1 MTAVRLGITL
11 GHLTSG
17 PGGIPTAAAEI
28 RSLALEAER
37 LGLDSVW
44 AAEAYG
50 SDAPTVLAWLA
61 GQTTTIGL
69 GSAVMQVPA
78 RTAATTAMTAATL
91 DGLSGGRFRLGLGV
105 SGPQVSEGW
114 HGVRFD
120 APLARTREYVDV
132 VRLALARAPVAHEGD
147 HLRLPLPDGPG
158 VPLRLALPAPRPE
171 LPVYLAAVGPRNT
184 ALAGEVADGW
194 LPVFFSPE
202 HADEPLAHLAAGLAR
217 SARPDR
223 PFDVAPTVPLVV
235 TGDTGASGIPSGGA
249 DAALRAHT
257 ALYLG
262 GMGSREANF
271 YHRLASSMGFAA
283 EADAVQ
289 DHYLA
294 GRREEAASAVPQ
306 GFLDATALVGPREAV
321 RDRLA
326 AYAAVGVSTVLLA
339 PMAVTAGARLDD
351 LRTAVAALED
361 AGLTEPRP

>member
-1 MTAVRLGITL
+1 VQLGLAL
-11 GHLTSG
+11 GYLAGG
-17 PGGIPTAAAEI
+17 PGGAGPAVAEA
-28 RSLALEAER
+28 RALALEAER
-37 LGLDSVW
+37 LGYASAW

-61 GQTTTIGL
+61 AQTTTLGL
-69 GSAVMQVPA
+69 GSAVMQIPA
-78 RTAATTAMTAATL
+78 RSAAATAMTAATL
-91 DGLSGGRFRLGLGV
+91 DALSGGRFRLGLGV

-132 VRLALARAPVAHEGD
+132 VRLALSRAPVEHRGE

-158 VPLRLALPAPRPE
+158 VPLRLALPDPRAD

-202 HADEPLAHLAAGLAR
+202 HAGAQLAALREGLAR
-217 SARPDR
+217 STDPSR
-223 PFDVAPTVPLVV
+223 PFDLAPTVPLVV
-235 TGDTGASGIPSGGA
+235 TEEAGDP
-249 DAALRAHT
+249 AALAGLRGHT

-262 GMGSREANF
+262 GMGSRTTNF
-271 YHRLASSMGFAA
+271 YHRLATAMGFGA

-294 GRREEAASAVPQ
+294 GRRREAAAAVPQ
-306 GFLDATALVGPREAV
+306 GFLDATCLVGPPAALRE
-321 RDRLA
+321 RMA
-326 AYAAVGVSTVLLA
+326 AYAEAGVTTLVVA
-339 PMAVTAGARLDD
+339 PMATTAERRLASLRTAAEALDAAGLATAGA
-351 LRTAVAALED
+351 TG
-361 AGLTEPRP
+361 AGS